1 MPYTDLDS
9 FEPVARIVVIGVGG
23 AGSNAVNRMIDENIR
38 NVEFYVANTD
48 KQALSLSKA
57 PNRVILGE
65 SITNGLG
72 AGGEPSVGKAAA
84 EASEKEI
91 KQIVQGA
98 NMVFIAAGMGGG
110 TGTGA
115 SPIIAKYAKEVGALT
130 VAIVTRPFSF
140 EGTKHTTYSIEG
152 LNDLKSNVDSLI
164 VVSNDKLLMNSGNL
178 PIGEAFS
185 EADKILAQSVKTITD
200 LILMP
205 AVINLD
211 FADVNNTLKDSG
223 IALIGFG
230 MGQGENRSEDAAM
243 TALNCPLIEQSV
255 QGARKAI
262 CHVTCGPQVS
272 LYECQET
279 VNRIIEASG
288 GQLDLKFGISIN
300 DQLSD
305 QIMLSIIASSFTNDV
320 TFGVSKSQ
328 SSNAQQNSQFSLFDN
343 DSFAKNPQTKGA
355 EGQEV
360 SNESVETPKQD
371 NYLDGDSIIPDFL
384 EGKF

>member
-1 MPYTDLDS
+1 
-9 FEPVARIVVIGVGG
+9 
-23 AGSNAVNRMIDENIR
+23 
-38 NVEFYVANTD
+38 
-48 KQALSLSKA
+48 
-57 PNRVILGE
+57 
-65 SITNGLG
+65 
-72 AGGEPSVGKAAA
+72 
-84 EASEKEI
+84 
-91 KQIVQGA
+91 
-98 NMVFIAAGMGGG
+98 
-110 TGTGA
+110 
-115 SPIIAKYAKEVGALT
+115 
-130 VAIVTRPFSF
+130 
-140 EGTKHTTYSIEG
+140 
-152 LNDLKSNVDSLI
+152 
-164 VVSNDKLLMNSGNL
+164 
-178 PIGEAFS
+178 
-185 EADKILAQSVKTITD
+185 
-200 LILMP
+200 MP

-320 TFGVSKSQ
+320 TFGIAKSQ
-328 SSNAQQNSQFSLFDN
+328 PSASQQSGQFSLFDN
-343 DSFAKNPQTKGA
+343 ESFVKPAQNKPQETSETQS
-355 EGQEV
+355 EGKKE
-360 SNESVETPKQD
+360 D

>member
-1 MPYTDLDS
+1 
-9 FEPVARIVVIGVGG
+9 
-23 AGSNAVNRMIDENIR
+23 
-38 NVEFYVANTD
+38 
-48 KQALSLSKA
+48 
-57 PNRVILGE
+57 
-65 SITNGLG
+65 
-72 AGGEPSVGKAAA
+72 
-84 EASEKEI
+84 
-91 KQIVQGA
+91 
-98 NMVFIAAGMGGG
+98 
-110 TGTGA
+110 
-115 SPIIAKYAKEVGALT
+115 
-130 VAIVTRPFSF
+130 
-140 EGTKHTTYSIEG
+140 
-152 LNDLKSNVDSLI
+152 
-164 VVSNDKLLMNSGNL
+164 
-178 PIGEAFS
+178 
-185 EADKILAQSVKTITD
+185 
-200 LILMP
+200 MP

-320 TFGVSKSQ
+320 TFGISKSQ
-328 SSNAQQNSQFSLFDN
+328 PSNIQQNSQFSLFDN